1 MKGIK
6 VQDTYRTNPLSIQ
19 PGGVD
24 VTITLRDG
32 FKLTYDKIKNPG
44 KYIGKLH
51 NRDSIISIDID
62 GEVVWTED
70 EPTKFWDK

>member
-6 VQDTYRTNPLSIQ
+6 VQDNYRTNPLSIQ

-24 VTITLRDG
+24 ITITLRDG

-51 NRDSIISIDID
+51 NKDSIISIDID